1 MKTVVT
7 FKNIKSSEPLRDYVH
22 EKLSRIDR
30 LLDKPATASVV
41 FHKEKIEKVVEISF
55 TSGSLEIRAKES
67 HPEMQ
72 GAIDLAL
79 DKLRKQLTSAKEKS
93 RAKRTRTHG
102 KSLGELLESE
112 TLQA

>member
-7 FKNIKSSEPLRDYVH
+7 FKNLKSSEPLREYVH
-22 EKLSRIDR
+22 EKLSRFDR

-55 TSGSLEIRAKES
+55 SSGSLELHAKES
-67 HPEMQ
+67 HAEMQ

-79 DKLRKQLTSAKEKS
+79 DKLKKQLTNAKQKT
-93 RAKRTRTHG
+93 RAKRTRAQG
-102 KSLGELLESE
+102 ISLGERFVSE
-112 TLQA
+112 DMGV

>member
-1 MKTVVT
+1 MKTLVT

-22 EKLSRIDR
+22 EKLSRFDR

-41 FHKEKIEKVVEISF
+41 FRKEKIEKVVEISF
-55 TSGSLEIRAKES
+55 TSGSLELHAKES

-79 DKLRKQLTSAKEKS
+79 DKLKKQLTSAKEKA
-93 RAKRTRTHG
+93 RAKRTRNSG
-102 KSLGELLESE
+102 VSLGERLASD
-112 TLQA
+112 TMQA

>member
-1 MKTVVT
+1 MKTLVT

-22 EKLSRIDR
+22 EKLSRFDR

-41 FHKEKIEKVVEISF
+41 FHKEKIEKVVEITF
-55 TSGSLEIRAKES
+55 TSGPLEIHAKES

-79 DKLRKQLTSAKEKS
+79 DKLRKQITSAKEKHRS
-93 RAKRTRTHG
+93 KRTHA
-102 KSLGELLESE
+102 KPLASFFESE
-112 TLQA
+112 TMQA

>member
-7 FKNIKSSEPLRDYVH
+7 FKNIKSSEPLREYVH
-22 EKLSRIDR
+22 DKLSRFDR

-41 FHKEKIEKVVEISF
+41 FHKEKLERVVEISF
-55 TSGSLEIRAKES
+55 NSGSLELRAKES

-79 DKLRKQLTSAKEKS
+79 DKLRKQLTSAKDKA
-93 RAKRTRTHG
+93 RDKRTRTHG
-102 KSLGELLESE
+102 KSLGERFDVDSM
-112 TLQA
+112 QA

>member
-1 MKTVVT
+1 MKTSVT

-22 EKLSRIDR
+22 EKLSRFDR

-41 FHKEKIEKVVEISF
+41 FHKEKLDKVVEISF
-55 TSGSLEIRAKES
+55 SSGALEIHAKES
-67 HPEMQ
+67 NAEMQ

-79 DKLRKQLTSAKEKS
+79 DKLKKQLTSAKDKA

-102 KSLGELLESE
+102 VSLGERFASE
-112 TLQA
+112 TPPA